1 MEINLF
7 ASSQSSSRD
16 GRLVRTFGWNDE
28 NNEKCEDWG
37 KMKLTNSM
45 KELAPKSNRWSLVNL
60 GNVTGNNRKR
70 VARISKIFNSVK
82 LQNPNKKMIY

>member
-1 MEINLF
+1 
-7 ASSQSSSRD
+7 
-16 GRLVRTFGWNDE
+16 
-28 NNEKCEDWG
+28 
-37 KMKLTNSM
+37 M